1 MKAVFLK
8 ELSQGIAGMIELSL
22 KVGEKVKSWEWFDDE
37 MNVTYLESS

>member
-8 ELSQGIAGMIELSL
+8 ELSQGIAGMFALSL
-22 KVGEKVKSWEWFDDE
+22 KVGEKVQSWEWFDDE